1 MKKIMILLL
10 VLVTLL
16 SGCVSTHGLPEAV
29 GKQPETEAP
38 EVVAELPE
46 PGALRIKY
54 ENHLQS
60 INGMTIVLST
70 ANETGHIVSIGF
82 GMGQI
87 EVTTSEGV
95 YTSSEFMVKIPKGF
109 DELIIGVDNASGDIQ
124 KIVIPE
130 LDLLDTDGLPKKT
143 IRNVVVYDVENNVHC
158 YEEEIAAAG
167 RSANSG
173 RMIPTSQFA
182 AVNNVGV
189 TKFIPARNP
198 NDAIMSDYSGDEPL
212 FIKVENTLQTT
223 RGLLVLL
230 TFHNNTGRRL
240 SLGWGSCQIEV
251 TTTDGTYYQSV
262 ERTEISQGSSQIQI
276 IIIIGASGDI
286 RKFVISDLRLLK
298 ENSGLSDKVLNDV
311 VVYDISEG
319 IAFFEGSFDNP
330 IAIYAIIAVIAVAA
344 VIAPIILII
353 LLRKNRKSVKSSDPG
368 QSAGGGEMQFTP
380 PPTMNNAAHQQFMQQ
395 EIIRQ
400 HMDFAQK
407 SVTPIDQG
415 GFVPPPPPP
424 PPSGF

>member
-1 MKKIMILLL
+1 MKKLMILLL

-95 YTSSEFMVKIPKGF
+95 YTSSAFMVKIPKGI

-130 LDLLDTDGLPKKT
+130 LSLLDTDDLPKKT
-143 IRNVVVYDVENNVHC
+143 IKNVVVYDVENNVHC

-198 NDAIMSDYSGDEPL
+198 NDAIMSEYSGDEPL

-240 SLGWGSCQIEV
+240 SLGWVSCQIEV
-251 TTTDGTYYQSV
+251 TTTDGTYYQNV
-262 ERTEISQGSSQIQI
+262 EHTEISQGSSQIQI
-276 IIIIGASGDI
+276 NIIGASGDI

-298 ENSGLSDKVLNDV
+298 ESSGLSDKALNDV
-311 VVYDISEG
+311 VVYDISTG
-319 IAFFEGSFDNP
+319 VTYFEGSFEKKNP
-330 IAIYAIIAVIAVAA
+330 VAIIALVAVILVAA

-368 QSAGGGEMQFTP
+368 QSAGSGEMQFAP

-407 SVTPIDQG
+407 SVTPIDHG

-424 PPSGF
+424 SGF